1 MVISK
6 HRINSA
12 LPKRLLEK
20 INEVFWKILFSNK
33 ESQDSILRSTICGG
47 MIKKSK
53 RRIIMKKLLNN
64 IEYTIEQLGRRKW

>member
-47 MIKKSK
+47 MIKK
-53 RRIIMKKLLNN
+53 
-64 IEYTIEQLGRRKW
+64 EQKTHNYEKITK

>member
-6 HRINSA
+6 PKRINSA

-47 MIKKSK
+47 MIKKRAK
-53 RRIIMKKLLNN
+53 DA
-64 IEYTIEQLGRRKW
+64 